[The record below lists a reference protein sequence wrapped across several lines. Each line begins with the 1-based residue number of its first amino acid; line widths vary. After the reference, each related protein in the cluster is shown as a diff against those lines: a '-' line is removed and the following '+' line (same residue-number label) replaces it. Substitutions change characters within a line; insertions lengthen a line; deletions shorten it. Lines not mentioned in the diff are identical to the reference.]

1 MFVKYQYKLPK
12 LTERAVI
19 NREWIKILFAW
30 ILEKKKKVNTVLVG
44 WVKLLQIFVLWKL
57 NKSYCYTFHIMFCV
71 MYKRKLRINT
81 HTHTKECSVAI
92 QQILPFKNSEG
103 YLKSRRKDSQMQL
116 TEFLGSRI
124 VVSSGF
130 TSQSATLEVSFQ
142 KIVYC
147 S

>member
-1 MFVKYQYKLPK
+1 MFVKYKYKLPK

-81 HTHTKECSVAI
+81 HTKRNVQWPSSRYYHLKI
-92 QQILPFKNSEG
+92 QKATWKVEEKIPKCNSQNSWEAKLLYLLVSPASQLP
-103 YLKSRRKDSQMQL
+103 
-116 TEFLGSRI
+116 
-124 VVSSGF
+124 
-130 TSQSATLEVSFQ
+130 
-142 KIVYC
+142 
-147 S
+147 